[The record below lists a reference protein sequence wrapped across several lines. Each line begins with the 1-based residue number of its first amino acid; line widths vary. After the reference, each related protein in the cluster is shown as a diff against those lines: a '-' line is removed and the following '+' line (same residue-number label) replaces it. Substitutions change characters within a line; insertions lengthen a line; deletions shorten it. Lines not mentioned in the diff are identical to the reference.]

1 MSSDDKKN
9 WGTIFL
15 DATRESSL
23 SRIDA
28 MQAASRQEQWNK
40 KTQQDYLEKVR
51 QKAIDRAKEILG
63 EAYTERQNILAEAEH
78 EAERIRQEA
87 RAAQQA
93 AEEIRNQSQEL
104 RHAVQVELDDAQ
116 HIKEGAHEEGFQAGL
131 AQAQEE
137 LQNFRAAMGSSVAGV
152 LRVIEG
158 QTLHLFCAWR
168 AELVDL
174 LRVCVEKGTSIVL
187 NEERKSVLEGMMLKA
202 VRNLDQR
209 RSVVLRVNPEDEPVV
224 TDLIAAAKESNPELG
239 QWDVSSDL
247 TLQPGDI
254 IAESSTGTVDSRL
267 DLFREMVE
275 NIIQHLS
282 LPETEDDIQFFEL
295 VQRTLEEELARV
307 AALTPP
313 PVNEEEVLPEEPVEE
328 LPVEEPLP
336 EVMEEPLPQEEPQ
349 PEELA
354 APMTPEQMAF
364 QMRLQKAESVP
375 TLQDMPEQATAGD
388 AAYVQ
393 GEEGEEPSDALDAV
407 DRKPRARVREDLD
420 MLSDE
425 EFVDA
430 MVQGVTKPMTEAAA
444 LEDIVHEAEHA
455 EQQKKGKGGRK
466 GADGFAE
473 PSMEE
478 LEDELLGDD
487 EVAALPPSLDD
498 FAQGDNA
505 PSLDDFAGGEAHAPS
520 LDDFAADGGP
530 SLDDFAADGGG
541 LSLDDFAEGE
551 APSLDN
557 FDFDSL
563 DNAGDGTLNFD
574 DLEKG
579 K

>member
-1 MSSDDKKN
+1 MTSDDKKN

-63 EAYTERQNILAEAEH
+63 EAYTERQNILAEAEQ

-87 RAAQQA
+87 KTAHQS
-93 AEEIRNQSQEL
+93 AEDIRNQSQEL
-104 RHAVQVELDDAQ
+104 RHAAQVELDNAQ
-116 HIKEGAHEEGFQAGL
+116 HIKEGAHEEGFQEGL
-131 AQAQEE
+131 AHAQEE
-137 LQNFRAAMGSSVAGV
+137 LQNFRAAMGASVAGV

-158 QTLHLFCAWR
+158 QTLNIFSEWR

-187 NEERKSVLEGMMLKA
+187 EEERKQVLEGMMLKA

-209 RSVVLRVNPEDEPVV
+209 RSVILRVSPEDESVV
-224 TDLIAAAKESNPELG
+224 LDLITAAKEQNPDLG
-239 QWDVSSDL
+239 QWDVSPDPS
-247 TLQPGDI
+247 LQPGDI

-282 LPETEDDIQFFEL
+282 LPETEIDIKFFEF
-295 VQRTLEEELARV
+295 VQRAIEEEVARV

-313 PVNEEEVLPEEPVEE
+313 PVQQEEELPPEEFSVEEVPVEE
-328 LPVEEPLP
+328 HLPPPVEEMPVEEASVPP
-336 EVMEEPLPQEEPQ
+336 EMEV
-349 PEELA
+349 
-354 APMTPEQMAF
+354 PMTPEQMAF
-364 QMRLQKAESVP
+364 QMRLQNAESVP
-375 TLQDMPEQATAGD
+375 TRQELLQQMADEAQAEMADEPVPALPQEPLQDMAQD
-388 AAYVQ
+388 
-393 GEEGEEPSDALDAV
+393 LDA
-407 DRKPRARVREDLD
+407 
-420 MLSDE
+420 LSDE

-430 MVQGVTKPMTEAAA
+430 MVQRNAGIPLTEDDT
-444 LEDIVHEAEHA
+444 LNHIVQEAEQA
-455 EQQKKGKGGRK
+455 EQAGQQDRSAGKP
-466 GADGFAE
+466 FE

-478 LEDELLGDD
+478 LEDELLGNDGGASPVSLDD
-487 EVAALPPSLDD
+487 LAAEGGAAPSLDN
-498 FAQGDNA
+498 FAGGEELSLDNFADDNA
-505 PSLDDFAGGEAHAPS
+505 PSLDNFDGGT
-520 LDDFAADGGP
+520 GP
-530 SLDDFAADGGG
+530 SLDDFAD
-541 LSLDDFAEGE
+541 GE

-563 DNAGDGTLNFD
+563 DTNAGGDGDTISFD
-574 DLEKG
+574 DLDKG
-579 K
+579 KS